1 MIKKSEIKK
10 KINLILEL
18 QRNGIKDPKVL
29 KVVRMKSYRFDMVHY
44 LNDGTRIIP
53 NLQTIVD
60 ILYSY
65 DTFGELVTV
74 AVSKDSYTVYN
85 D

>member
-1 MIKKSEIKK
+1 MSIATW
-10 KINLILEL
+10 KIPT
-18 QRNGIKDPKVL
+18 GISADPKAL

-53 NLQTIVD
+53 NLQTIAD